1 MAEDYRDYILDSAPA
16 VEATDWTEVAA
27 LLEASQEQHQDRLE
41 TELAAIEHQLEERD
55 RLHQQ
60 LVEELERKIGRYVDR
75 LDHLYTIGK
84 GRLDGTRDRL
94 KDRLEHF
101 YQELRA
107 EHRTHWQDRQ
117 QLEQERRELRRELAA
132 ATDESL
138 AEFL

>member
-1 MAEDYRDYILDSAPA
+1 MGDDYRDYILDSAPA

-27 LLEASQEQHQDRLE
+27 LLEASQEQHQDRL
-41 TELAAIEHQLEERD
+41 
-55 RLHQQ
+55 
-60 LVEELERKIGRYVDR
+60 
-75 LDHLYTIGK
+75 DHLYTIGK
-84 GRLDGTRDRL
+84 GRLDGSRDRL

-138 AEFL
+138 AEFM